1 MTILTP
7 VTFIC
12 AFPMQRAFV
21 KVLIFLYGFCLERS
35 LLLRISWSVVNLLY
49 LAFVYS
55 VAISSCS
62 MGICSLL

>member
-21 KVLIFLYGFCLERS
+21 KVIVFLYGFCLERS
-35 LLLRISWSVVNLLY
+35 LLLRISRSVVNLLS
-49 LAFVYS
+49 LAFV
-55 VAISSCS
+55 
-62 MGICSLL
+62 